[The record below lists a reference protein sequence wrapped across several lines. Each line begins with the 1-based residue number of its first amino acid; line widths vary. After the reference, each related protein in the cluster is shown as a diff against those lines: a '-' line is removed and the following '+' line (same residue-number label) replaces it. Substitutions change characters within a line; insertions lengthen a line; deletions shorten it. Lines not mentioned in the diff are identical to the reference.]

1 MSYVLSTVL
10 TTPYPRLEWSR
21 IEWTGKRAADQ
32 AEREETMTE
41 ARVPGAA
48 TRARLSRDAVIRAG
62 LELGAR
68 ADTASVSVRN
78 IGGLLGANPTA
89 VYRYFPSK
97 QALMEALLDEVLARV
112 IARVD
117 FSADWRTRLL
127 DLATGTL
134 VEFVAF
140 PSIAI
145 EATVLT
151 TNGPAETDTIECIL
165 SAFSE
170 AGLAGDE
177 LVQHYAFYASYVL
190 SEAAG
195 IARGRSDHADPLSQP
210 SPWLEGPL
218 LVDPSRQP
226 HIAAVASEI
235 QALQDQDIFRF
246 GVERIIESAS
256 RSAAK

>member
-1 MSYVLSTVL
+1 
-10 TTPYPRLEWSR
+10 
-21 IEWTGKRAADQ
+21 
-32 AEREETMTE
+32 MTE
-41 ARVPGAA
+41 ARAPGSASR
-48 TRARLSRDAVIRAG
+48 TRLSREVIIQAG

-68 ADTASVSVRN
+68 ADTASISVRN
-78 IGGLLGANPTA
+78 IGALLGADPTA

-97 QALMEALLDEVLARV
+97 QALMEALLDEVLSRV
-112 IARVD
+112 LARVD
-117 FSADWRTRLL
+117 FSADWRSRLL

-134 VEFVAF
+134 IEFVAF

-165 SAFSE
+165 SAFAE
-170 AGLAGDE
+170 AGLAGDP

-190 SEAAG
+190 SGAAG
-195 IARGRSDHADPLSQP
+195 IARGRSDHPDPLAHA

-218 LVDPSRQP
+218 LVDPTRQP
-226 HIAAVASEI
+226 HLAAVASEL

-246 GVERIIESAS
+246 GVEAIISSAE
-256 RSAAK
+256 RAARP